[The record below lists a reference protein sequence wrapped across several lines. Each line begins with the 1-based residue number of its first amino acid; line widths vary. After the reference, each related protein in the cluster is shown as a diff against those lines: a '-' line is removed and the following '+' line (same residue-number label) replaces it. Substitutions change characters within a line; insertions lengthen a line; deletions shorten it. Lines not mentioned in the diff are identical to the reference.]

1 MNTTIKKCLIYI
13 IVALL
18 ICLALNFL
26 SDTIVPI
33 ISNDIAMGQLEND
46 NFAWLVSTN
55 WLNNMN
61 IAITGLRLLTMF
73 ICGLKCGLVIY
84 NYNKE
89 NRKEN
94 ENE

>member
-1 MNTTIKKCLIYI
+1 MNTVIKKCVMYI

-26 SDTIVPI
+26 SDTIMPI
-33 ISNDIAMGQLEND
+33 ISNDIAMGQLNND
-46 NFAWLVSTN
+46 NFDWFVSTN
-55 WLNNMN
+55 WLNNVNM
-61 IAITGLRLLTMF
+61 AATGLRLLTMF

-84 NYNKE
+84 NYNK
-89 NRKEN
+89 NRKGN